1 MKTSA
6 SCLIFTIVF
15 LGITGFAVAQN
26 KSEPPSEL
34 CNAIAQFVAEIDAT
48 RAIKDKAKREA
59 NYTEAQKEL
68 AMVLKTYG
76 KPLLLDAAS
85 SYAHYTELVFN
96 ADPRDS
102 AFSDLVDKRLKSR
115 TDLMN
120 PCAPFTTQR

>member
-1 MKTSA
+1 MKESMW
-6 SCLIFTIVF
+6 CLIFTIVF
-15 LGITGFAVAQN
+15 LGMTGFALAQN
-26 KSEPPSEL
+26 KGEPSSEL
-34 CNAIAQFVAEIDAT
+34 CNAIEQFVAEIDAT
-48 RAIKDKAKREA
+48 RAIKDKARRDA

-85 SYAHYTELVFN
+85 SYAHYTELVLN
-96 ADPRDS
+96 ADPRDP

-120 PCAPFTTQR
+120 PCAPFTTRR